1 MKPFNLREYLK
12 NPQRKIITRDGK
24 RARVICVD
32 RCGLNTKQIVALI
45 TIPNGDEIIKTYWED
60 GVETRGQKDNPYDL
74 FFMPEKKEGWIN
86 IYKYN
91 LSSLIT
97 PGSQVYNT
105 KEEAEAAIGS
115 GLVDYISTIKIQWE
129 E

>member
-1 MKPFNLREYLK
+1 MEQFNLDEYLK
-12 NPQRKIITRDGK
+12 NPDRKIVTRDGYAVRILCTDK
-24 RARVICVD
+24 K
-32 RCGLNTKQIVALI
+32 GKWPIVALVCK
-45 TIPNGDEIIKTYWED
+45 DEEEYVATY
-60 GVETRGQKDNPYDL
+60 TRNGQKYIPKAEVSLNDL
-74 FFMPEKKEGWIN
+74 FFAPEKKEGWIN

-105 KEEAEAAIGS
+105 KEEAESAIGS